1 MNSPGHGSA
10 ASPPSAVPLPPG
22 EGGTDRAAIG
32 GVRDAL
38 CIERQ
43 QPADEAALYAGVAR
57 LTRSLHEGLRQ
68 LGLDAR
74 LGQVAGSDM
83 PDAVLRLDHV
93 VHMTEDAAHRT
104 LDLVDEGRAVAD
116 SLADVRSCLE
126 RLQGRAG
133 FVNPA
138 ELRDSCG
145 AAGDAEARL
154 RATLTALAQA
164 QEYQDLS
171 GQIIR
176 RVIALVRNAEGTLL
190 ELLGGKLPPP
200 APAAVAQPELPGPA
214 VPGMQAAD
222 QGDADRLL
230 ASLGF

>member
-1 MNSPGHGSA
+1 MNSPA
-10 ASPPSAVPLPPG
+10 
-22 EGGTDRAAIG
+22 
-32 GVRDAL
+32 
-38 CIERQ
+38 
-43 QPADEAALYAGVAR
+43 PAPVEEAALYAGVAR

-93 VHMTEDAAHRT
+93 VRMTEEAAHRT
-104 LDLVDEGRAVAD
+104 LDLVDEGRGVAD
-116 SLADVRSCLE
+116 SLADVRACLE
-126 RLQGRAG
+126 RLQERAG

-138 ELRDSCG
+138 ELRGSCE

-176 RVIALVRNAEGTLL
+176 RVIGLLRNAETTLL
-190 ELLGGKLPPP
+190 ELLGGKLPP
-200 APAAVAQPELPGPA
+200 APAATAQPELPGPA
-214 VPGMQAAD
+214 VPGMTAAD

>member
-1 MNSPGHGSA
+1 VRGAPGH
-10 ASPPSAVPLPPG
+10 LPH
-22 EGGTDRAAIG
+22 
-32 GVRDAL
+32 
-38 CIERQ
+38 
-43 QPADEAALYAGVAR
+43 PADEALYAGVAR

-74 LGQVAGSDM
+74 LSQVAGSDM

-93 VHMTEDAAHRT
+93 VQMTEKAAHRT

-116 SLADVRSCLE
+116 SLADVRTCLE

-138 ELRDSCG
+138 ELRGSCE

-176 RVIALVRNAEGTLL
+176 RVIGLVRNAEGALL
-190 ELLGGKLPPP
+190 ELLGGTLPQ
-200 APAAVAQPELPGPA
+200 APAGVVQPELPGPA
-214 VPGMQAAD
+214 VPGMSAAD
-222 QGDADRLL
+222 QNDADRLL